1 MKWKRLFGIGLCFVA
16 TIIFSLPAYAATE
29 SVELSIEV
37 ENIVEGDT
45 PPSAED
51 FTFILEAVDGAPMP
65 ESSTITISGTDTGYF
80 LPITYTEPE
89 TCHYILREITG
100 STKGY
105 TYDDRIYDVTVQ
117 VITDETGTL
126 HASMYVCEQGS
137 EFKTETVKFVNQ
149 YKDASVKDPEEST
162 EPDNAQTPKTGD
174 NTNLVLWS
182 VLGSAAFLILIGQF
196 IFFRKNQ
203 NKKVS

>member
-1 MKWKRLFGIGLCFVA
+1 MKWKRLFGIVLCFVTA
-16 TIIFSLPAYAATE
+16 MVLSLPVYAATE

-65 ESSTITISGTDTGYF
+65 ESRTITISGAGTGYF

-89 TCHYILREITG
+89 PYHYILREVIG

-117 VITDETGTL
+117 VTTDEMGML

-137 EFKTETVKFVNQ
+137 EWKTETVKFVNQ
-149 YKDASVKDPEEST
+149 YKDVAVKDPEESK
-162 EPDNAQTPKTGD
+162 EPENVKTPETGD
-174 NTNLVLWS
+174 NTNPVLWS
-182 VLGSAAFLILIGQF
+182 VLGSASFLILIGEF
-196 IFFRKNQ
+196 VFFRKNQ
-203 NKKVS
+203 NKKVG